1 MIRAIVR
8 ASLRQRLVLLVV
20 FAALAVFGVRAVQK
34 LSLDA
39 FPDVTNV
46 QVQVATEA
54 PGRSPEEVERF
65 VTVPLEIAMTGLP
78 GLTELR
84 SINRAGLS
92 LITLVFT
99 DRTDIYFAR
108 QLVLERLIEARGR
121 LPAGVEPVLGPVSS
135 GLGQVYQYTL
145 QHPDDGRRE
154 LTREELVQRRV
165 VQDWVV
171 RPMLRGIPGVAEV
184 NSHGG
189 YEREYQVLADP
200 QRMRGFDVTL
210 ADIRSALELNNANS
224 GGGVLARGSEQ
235 YLIRGIGLLRSIDDI
250 GDIVI
255 REVRGTPVY
264 LRSVATITL
273 GEAPRVGAAIRN
285 GDTEA
290 VAGIVMMIRGGN
302 AREVVSRI
310 KQKVEQIN
318 EQQQLPDG
326 LRIVPFYDRTELVDA
341 ALWTIVKVL
350 LEAVLFVVVVLAVF
364 LGDLRSSLIV
374 VATLVLTPLLTFV
387 VMNHYGL
394 SANLMSLGGL
404 VIAIGLMVDGSV
416 VVVENTFRRLGE
428 AQASGMDRLRVVLN
442 AASEVGV
449 PVVFGVGIIILV
461 FMPLLTLTD
470 MEGKMFGP
478 LALVIAIALAIS
490 LVLSLTLTPALA
502 SYLLRG
508 GADHDTWVVRGL
520 RPLYMRALDW
530 SLGHERSVVAIAVGL
545 LVAAG
550 AAFPFLGTA
559 FVPVM
564 QEGSITPAIVRT
576 PSVSIEES
584 VRMEMEAM
592 KLVSQ
597 VPGVRGVVSTL
608 GRGES
613 PADPAGQHESGPV
626 VSLLP
631 VDERPAGFERQA
643 DIEQRIRE
651 VLSPLPGVQL
661 VMSQPIQER
670 VDEMVTGVRSQVAI
684 KLFGEDLSVLRQKSE
699 EIARVLGRITGT
711 RDLRLDRVSGQPYL
725 TIDIDRRAIAR
736 YGLNV
741 ADVHDVIETAIAGR
755 QATQVYEG
763 ERRFAAVVRFPETW
777 RNSPEAIGNILFRS
791 PNGAL
796 VPMRALANLEIV
808 DSAPVIS
815 RESGRRRLV
824 IGANVTGRDLG
835 GYVAEAKARIAAEV
849 NLPEGYRLEWGG
861 QFRNMERALG
871 RLSLIVPVTVGAIFF
886 LLFLLFNSVRS
897 ATLIILVLPFASLGG
912 IFALLVSGEFLSV
925 PASVG
930 FITLWG
936 SATLNGVVLVEYI
949 RHRRVEGMQGR
960 EAVVAGCQARLRPV
974 LMTASVAMLG
984 LIPMLFASGPGS
996 EVTRP
1001 LAVVVIGGLV
1011 TSTLLTLLVVPTLFR
1026 WFDDERGERV
1036 IG

>member
-936 SATLNGVVLVEYI
+936 IATLNGVVLVEYI
-949 RHRRVEGMQGR
+949 RHLREEGMQVR

>member
-1 MIRAIVR
+1 VIRAIVR

-20 FAALAVFGVRAVQK
+20 FAALAVFGVRAAKQ

-54 PGRSPEEVERF
+54 PGRSPEEIERF
-65 VTVPLEIAMTGLP
+65 ITVPLEIAMTGLP
-78 GLTELR
+78 GLVEQR

-99 DRTDIYFAR
+99 DRTDVYFAR
-108 QLVLERLIEARGR
+108 QMVLERLIEAKGR
-121 LPAGVEPVLGPVSS
+121 LPSDVEPVLGPVSS

-145 QHPDDGRRE
+145 EHPQDGARA
-154 LTREELVQRRV
+154 LTRQELVERRI

-171 RPMLRGIPGVAEV
+171 RPLLRGIPGVAEV

-210 ADIRSALELNNANS
+210 ADIRWALERNNANS
-224 GGGVLARGSEQ
+224 GGGVLARGEEQ
-235 YLIRGIGLLRSIDDI
+235 YLIRGLGLVRTIDDI

-264 LRSVATITL
+264 LRNVATITL
-273 GEAPRVGAAIRN
+273 GEAPRVGAVVRD
-285 GDTEA
+285 GQTEA

-302 AREVVSRI
+302 AREVVTRV
-310 KQKVEQIN
+310 KQKVELIN
-318 EQQQLPDG
+318 EQQMLPDG

-374 VATLVLTPLLTFV
+374 VATLVLTPLFTFL

-416 VVVENTFRRLGE
+416 VVVENTYRRLGE
-428 AQASGMDRLRVVLN
+428 ARAAGMDRLRVVLN

-490 LVLSLTLTPALA
+490 LVLSLTLTPALS

-508 GADHDTWVVRGL
+508 GADHDTWVIRRL
-520 RPLYMRALDW
+520 RPRYLRALEW
-530 SLGHERSVVAIAVGL
+530 SLGHERAVVAFAVAL
-545 LVAAG
+545 LLAAA

-564 QEGSITPAIVRT
+564 QEGSVTPAIVRA

-584 VRMEMEAM
+584 VRMETEAM
-592 KLVSQ
+592 RLVAQ
-597 VPGVRGVVSTL
+597 VPGVRRVVSTL

-631 VDERPAGFERQA
+631 PGERPEGFERQA
-643 DIEQRIRE
+643 DIERRIRE
-651 VLSPLPGVQL
+651 VLAPLPGVQL

-684 KLFGEDLSVLRQKSE
+684 KLFGEDLAVLRAKSE
-699 EIARVLGRITGT
+699 EIARVLGRIAGT

-741 ADVHDVIETAIAGR
+741 SDVHDVIETAIAGR
-755 QATQVYEG
+755 RATEIYDG
-763 ERRFAAVVRFPETW
+763 ERRFAAVVRYPETW

-791 PNGAL
+791 PNGAM
-796 VPMRALANLEIV
+796 VPLRSIAHLEIV
-808 DSAPVIS
+808 DSAPLIA

-824 IGANVTGRDLG
+824 IGANVSGRDLG

-849 NLPEGYRLEWGG
+849 NLPDGYTLQWGG
-861 QFRNMERALG
+861 QFQNMERALG

-897 ATLIILVLPFASLGG
+897 AALIILVLPFASLGG

-936 SATLNGVVLVEYI
+936 IATLNGVVLVEYI
-949 RHRRVEGMQGR
+949 RHLRQEGMAVR

-974 LMTASVAMLG
+974 LMTASVAALG
-984 LIPMLFASGPGS
+984 LIPMLFATGPGS

-1011 TSTLLTLLVVPTLFR
+1011 TSTLLTLLVLPSLFR
-1026 WFDDERGERV
+1026 WFDDERGDTR
-1036 IG
+1036 GA